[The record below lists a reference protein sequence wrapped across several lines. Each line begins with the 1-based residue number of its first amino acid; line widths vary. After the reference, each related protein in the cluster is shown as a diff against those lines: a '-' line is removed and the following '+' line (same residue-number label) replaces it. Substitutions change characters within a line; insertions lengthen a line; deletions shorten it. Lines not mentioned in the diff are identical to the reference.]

1 MSEKNYQELI
11 EENKR
16 LKLDVETYLKG
27 YENIL
32 ADKILLEEEL
42 KTLKLSSIQQN
53 KEIKYFNPG
62 KTTIFKAQLENF
74 QYQSEIDEYLNTI
87 FDLQTKLSQKEE
99 EMRVLSEKNK
109 SLEDQVQNLS
119 KNSSKNI
126 NNEEKN
132 EKKEIPMNKK
142 SDEQN
147 PILNMD
153 DLYKSTILSQA
164 NKAVEQRV
172 KNSININL
180 EKKEEEEKEKKRLE
194 IEEKKRKEE
203 EEKRRKEEEEKR
215 REEEEEKKKRIKELE
230 EKKRQ
235 KELEELERKKKLEE
249 EKQKKQLQESIKKFL
264 KLKNDQEKQ
273 LEEITKKNNIFYK
286 ETESQFVFVDNYNTF
301 INELNQEIN
310 SLKAQINISIVGTE
324 MLNKQKAKNNKIIE
338 FTNTLESISLKVKQF
353 NEIINDSKNKK
364 LKEAENLQTEIREK
378 INEINTE
385 NNNVNDKNL
394 SSFKNNLEL
403 YTNYISMKLNELEQ
417 ILEVLNSNK
426 SSYEN
431 SKKNIEQDINN
442 LKKEIG
448 AYVEKIKQAQS
459 IMMKESINILGINKN
474 ENEPNL
480 DSLFLKGSML
490 LEINDFGQKDVFS
503 STNVFSE
510 EDFVKKGAQDLIRK
524 NWNEICYVHEDYDI
538 HDVNYELKAVGL
550 PSNSFFTSCSM
561 GFVIGADIEILQFE
575 KDGKK
580 EDYEYSDYSLEFK
593 IYLKNNQSNRI
604 HVKYKESPSK
614 SKMTEGEKR
623 ERKFVRNDWYGLS
636 KNLAGQRAKFV
647 LCIKCGFEVISF
659 DQEFFMKTNDKEYT
673 WGGTVPPEGKRTL
686 VKMSKS
692 KGKYSFNHSQ
702 QIRSLTSLPIKS
714 TKMTV
719 PVSFVGGN
727 NEIIKIDSS
736 SNETT
741 KITLN
746 KEKGIYEI
754 DFKDT
759 NSQNCSFNITGQL
772 INRCRG
778 EWICE
783 LTDKQIEEKLPKDY
797 TTNKKLFNDKAKQI
811 IKEYDNAHKNSM
823 IKVPDVVKI
832 GKWVKKNVT
841 YDLRYTGRNEIEAT
855 EILKNRIGVCHHFTK
870 LFNALMYSLGYQVIY
885 VSGYALNKKDHYDR
899 SDAHAWSLVKIK
911 GKWLPFDATWGIFS
925 GKLPVCHVFK
935 QYFPS
940 TVQVIGTDSIEFG
953 KGKDEGKFIG

>member
-132 EKKEIPMNKK
+132 EKKEIPINKK

-147 PILNMD
+147 PILNM
-153 DLYKSTILSQA
+153 A

-203 EEKRRKEEEEKR
+203 EEKRRKEEEEEEEKR
-215 REEEEEKKKRIKELE
+215 REEEEKKKRIKELE

-403 YTNYISMKLNELEQ
+403 YTNYISMKLNEL
-417 ILEVLNSNK
+417 V
-426 SSYEN
+426 
-431 SKKNIEQDINN
+431 
-442 LKKEIG
+442 
-448 AYVEKIKQAQS
+448 
-459 IMMKESINILGINKN
+459 
-474 ENEPNL
+474 
-480 DSLFLKGSML
+480 
-490 LEINDFGQKDVFS
+490 
-503 STNVFSE
+503 
-510 EDFVKKGAQDLIRK
+510 
-524 NWNEICYVHEDYDI
+524 
-538 HDVNYELKAVGL
+538 
-550 PSNSFFTSCSM
+550 
-561 GFVIGADIEILQFE
+561 
-575 KDGKK
+575 
-580 EDYEYSDYSLEFK
+580 
-593 IYLKNNQSNRI
+593 
-604 HVKYKESPSK
+604 
-614 SKMTEGEKR
+614 
-623 ERKFVRNDWYGLS
+623 
-636 KNLAGQRAKFV
+636 
-647 LCIKCGFEVISF
+647 
-659 DQEFFMKTNDKEYT
+659 
-673 WGGTVPPEGKRTL
+673 
-686 VKMSKS
+686 
-692 KGKYSFNHSQ
+692 
-702 QIRSLTSLPIKS
+702 
-714 TKMTV
+714 
-719 PVSFVGGN
+719 
-727 NEIIKIDSS
+727 
-736 SNETT
+736 
-741 KITLN
+741 
-746 KEKGIYEI
+746 
-754 DFKDT
+754 
-759 NSQNCSFNITGQL
+759 
-772 INRCRG
+772 
-778 EWICE
+778 
-783 LTDKQIEEKLPKDY
+783 
-797 TTNKKLFNDKAKQI
+797 
-811 IKEYDNAHKNSM
+811 
-823 IKVPDVVKI
+823 
-832 GKWVKKNVT
+832 
-841 YDLRYTGRNEIEAT
+841 
-855 EILKNRIGVCHHFTK
+855 
-870 LFNALMYSLGYQVIY
+870 
-885 VSGYALNKKDHYDR
+885 
-899 SDAHAWSLVKIK
+899 
-911 GKWLPFDATWGIFS
+911 
-925 GKLPVCHVFK
+925 
-935 QYFPS
+935 
-940 TVQVIGTDSIEFG
+940 
-953 KGKDEGKFIG
+953 